1 MQTDFSSWLKYEAS
15 VFSSSSSTP
24 DNKELRA
31 LAHGPLY
38 ASFYTACIV
47 NGVRFVVQNRDSRR
61 TTQNS
66 GVVTIG
72 EDDTPFYGQL
82 EEIIELNYIDGYSV
96 VLFRSTQA
104 KQVFYLRDPSRTTGQ
119 WRVVED
125 VHHRKL
131 WDHPTV
137 VNEIDILHDTQ
148 SNDYTLVVDTGCEGG
163 ESSHVGGDQTPIP
176 HVDSQSITRET
187 QSFFGNLVVD
197 LGYLPMRTTLNEG
210 GDPSHVASIDLDESF
225 INDDEEDAY
234 NSDDEDE
241 LNDDDE
247 EDDDVVDTRKM
258 ATMAQSH
265 GGDGGDGGDGGPY
278 HFDSGCAT
286 GSGGKNLKMYKKFEE
301 NGRKPLPIDVELHA
315 GGYKFVG
322 PNASDFIRSI
332 SLEVEK
338 VVPPHYPNWAKVPI
352 EKKRAIYPTLID
364 YFDLESWRNTDKW
377 QGVEL
382 GITAECQRS
391 YKDHK
396 NVLKGHFL
404 ENGGY
409 DDVEAAMNNPPE
421 DLDQESW
428 QTLINE
434 LFLDASYKNRAT
446 KNKQNRSKQRYP
458 SYHGSKSYVQRRHME
473 GTGPIDVFK
482 STHYKEGTGWANTNA
497 SSDYDR
503 IQEEYAR
510 SSAESGGDSSAVDEF
525 ACMERALGQRRG
537 YIRGVGRVLS
547 NPTPDLFSTPT
558 PQSHWQEVDE
568 RVTQLQQQLQDKQH
582 REAQRDED
590 QQQRESQRE
599 AQRDEE
605 RRVHNQQMLEMQR
618 QMDEMRRMWER
629 RTSSDDN

>member
-1 MQTDFSSWLKYEAS
+1 MKSKPT
-15 VFSSSSSTP
+15 
-24 DNKELRA
+24 
-31 LAHGPLY
+31 
-38 ASFYTACIV
+38 
-47 NGVRFVVQNRDSRR
+47 NR
-61 TTQNS
+61 
-66 GVVTIG
+66 

-96 VLFRSTQA
+96 VLFHCKWFDTRGKRLIKQNNTTIIDIGRDWYVGKEWYDDVQYILATQA

-148 SNDYTLVVDTGCEGG
+148 SNDYTLVVDTECEGGESSHVGG

-225 INDDEEDAY
+225 INDDEEDEEDAY

-265 GGDGGDGGDGGPY
+265 GGETLE
-278 HFDSGCAT
+278 T
-286 GSGGKNLKMYKKFEE
+286 GVCITSTRVVRLDLVKFEE

-322 PNASDFIRSI
+322 HNASDFIRSI

-352 EKKRAIYPTLID
+352 EKKRAIYPTLI
-364 YFDLESWRNTDKW
+364 
-377 QGVEL
+377 
-382 GITAECQRS
+382 A

-458 SYHGSKSYVQRRHME
+458 SYHGSKSYAQRRHME

-537 YIRGVGRVLS
+537 HIRGVGRVVS

-558 PQSHWQEVDE
+558 PQPHWQEVDE
-568 RVTQLQQQLQDKQH
+568 RVTQLQQQLQDQQH

-590 QQQRESQRE
+590 QQQRESQRV

>member
-1 MQTDFSSWLKYEAS
+1 MQTDFSLWLKYEAN

-24 DNKELRA
+24 DNKDLRA

-38 ASFYTACIV
+38 ASSYTAYIV

-61 TTQNS
+61 ATQNS

-96 VLFRSTQA
+96 VLFRCKWFDTRGKRLIKQNNTTIIDIGRYWYVGKEWYDDVQYILATQA

-131 WDHPTV
+131 WDHPIV

-148 SNDYTLVVDTGCEGG
+148 SNDYTLVVDTECEGG

-210 GDPSHVASIDLDESF
+210 GDPSHVASIDLHESF

-247 EDDDVVDTRKM
+247 EDDDVVDTRYFRKM

-265 GGDGGDGGDGGPY
+265 GGDGGDGGPY

-286 GSGGKNLKMYKKFEE
+286 GFGCTSSQKRLSKGKNLKLYKKFEQ

-315 GGYKFVG
+315 GGT
-322 PNASDFIRSI
+322 
-332 SLEVEK
+332 SLWV
-338 VVPPHYPNWAKVPI
+338 
-352 EKKRAIYPTLID
+352 PTLWI
-364 YFDLESWRNTDKW
+364 LSVLSRWRLKRNTDKW
-377 QGVEL
+377 RGVEL
-382 GITAECQRS
+382 RITAECQRA

-396 NVLKGHFL
+396 NVLKVHFV

-421 DLDQESW
+421 YVDQETW
-428 QTLINE
+428 ETLINE
-434 LFLDASYKNRAT
+434 LFLDASYKNRST
-446 KNKQNRSKQRYP
+446 KNKQNRSKQRY
-458 SYHGSKSYVQRRHME
+458 HDSKSYAQRRHME

-482 STHYKEGTGWANTNA
+482 STHYKEGTGWANTNS
-497 SSDYDR
+497 SSDYISQMILLLDLEHPTDR
-503 IQEEYAR
+503 IQEEYTR
-510 SSAESGGDSSAVDEF
+510 SSAEFGGDSSAVDEI
-525 ACMERALGQRRG
+525 ACMERALGHRRG
-537 YIRGVGRVLS
+537 HIRGVGRVVI
-547 NPTPDLFSTPT
+547 
-558 PQSHWQEVDE
+558 Q
-568 RVTQLQQQLQDKQH
+568 
-582 REAQRDED
+582 D
-590 QQQRESQRE
+590 QQQRE

-605 RRVHNQQMLEMQR
+605 RHVHNQQMLEIKR